1 MSEATERYA
10 AALFGAA
17 QGDAGAVRA
26 AADALMADTQRWNV
40 LVSAATT
47 DAEKKELLAEIG
59 RAHV

>member
-26 AADALMADTQRWNV
+26 AADALMADYPA
-40 LVSAATT
+40 LECAA
-47 DAEKKELLAEIG
+47 E
-59 RAHV
+59 